1 MKRVVLNLFIL
12 STISILFLGC
22 SQKSGGV
29 QEYNK
34 PAIYW
39 YNKMIKQVSNSRLD
53 DADDTFTSLESEHR
67 NSPLLPSAM
76 MIIATAH
83 MEEEEYQMANFYF
96 DEYLKRFSLQKDADY
111 IRYLKIK
118 SNFLAF
124 SRQFREQKLLTETL
138 AQTNEFLMRYPR
150 SEYVHLV
157 QTIKSRLLMAQ
168 ALFNKEIAELYG
180 RIDKPEAK
188 KFYEE
193 KAAEKWK
200 EYDRIEE
207 PNIPWY
213 RSIFE

>member
-1 MKRVVLNLFIL
+1 MKSFFSHIFIL
-12 STISILFLGC
+12 LALTFVFFGC
-22 SQKSGGV
+22 SSKKSTV

-39 YNKMIKQVSNSRLD
+39 YNKMIKQISNYRLD
-53 DADDTFTSLESEHR
+53 EADDTFTSLESEHR

-83 MEEEEYQMANFYF
+83 MEEEEYQMANYYF

-124 SRQFREQKLLTETL
+124 SRQFREQNLLNETL
-138 AQTNEFLMRYPR
+138 EQTNEFILSYPR
-150 SEYVHLV
+150 SEYIHLV
-157 QTIKSRLLMAQ
+157 QTMKSRLLMAQ

-180 RIDKPEAK
+180 RLDKPEAQK
-188 KFYEE
+188 VYEQKAKTKWQNFE
-193 KAAEKWK
+193 K
-200 EYDRIEE
+200 IEE
-207 PNIPWY
+207 PNVPWY
-213 RSIFE
+213 RAIFE